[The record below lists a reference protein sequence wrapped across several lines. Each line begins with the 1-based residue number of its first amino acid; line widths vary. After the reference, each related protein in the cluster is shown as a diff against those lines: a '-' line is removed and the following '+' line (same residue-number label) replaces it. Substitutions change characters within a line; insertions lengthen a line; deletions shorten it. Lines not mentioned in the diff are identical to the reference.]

1 MNGGNGW
8 VNDKAVPLLRG
19 APPQVR
25 KRDHDVSHAADIDE
39 TSEESKPARCLK
51 WVKMRKSRI
60 EYKWSDLAQ
69 RADVT
74 ADMVNR
80 QQRAMCGRCAPGTLA
95 TTVDWFR
102 DR

>member
-8 VNDKAVPLLRG
+8 VNDTAVPLLRG

-51 WVKMRKSRI
+51 WVIFDGYGRLRLDFRYTLLVTKFARHCNMSR
-60 EYKWSDLAQ
+60 W
-69 RADVT
+69 
-74 ADMVNR
+74 
-80 QQRAMCGRCAPGTLA
+80 AMSR
-95 TTVDWFR
+95 
-102 DR
+102 